1 MDVAPEARARGPRKK
16 GSKGGEKQPSQEARV
31 EEEHLEVGR
40 KEGVSGRTK
49 WPAVSTAAG
58 D

>member
-1 MDVAPEARARGPRKK
+1 MAPEARARGPRKK

-40 KEGVSGRTK
+40 KEGVSRRTK